1 MADFTN
7 RSPFIVTVA
16 RRPALKRIF
25 AFGRKAD
32 AQTYINNLRS
42 QGLEPIV
49 DQGDSSWLVR
59 VRREGHKDQHKT
71 FKSLSEAEAFV
82 ATVEAEQRQGLFRDY
97 TKGAKTTTVGAA

>member
-16 RRPALKRIF
+16 RRPTLKRIF
-25 AFGRKAD
+25 AFSRKAD
-32 AQTYINNLRS
+32 AQSYINNLRG

-49 DQGDSSWLVR
+49 EQADSSWLVR

-71 FKSLSEAEAFV
+71 FKLLAPLEF
-82 ATVEAEQRQGLFRDY
+82 
-97 TKGAKTTTVGAA
+97 